1 MRTHQ
6 SRDLVSKGRLRVA
19 QHVVLGREFLHFQH
33 HICSR
38 LQRDLCQPRTK
49 EAAEKR
55 VIFLVL
61 STLCSSF
68 WFLVEISDG
77 LVGVYLTVAGVGGR
91 VQTHVDLDGCGWN
104 RDELGHSGQIVGGHG
119 EPVEPVHTVQA
130 AEFDLTECSI
140 GFAPP
145 ERLLDQSA
153 FAVTDRAPFVIA
165 FPRR

>member
-1 MRTHQ
+1 MGHPDVPQGLKPTLITFR
-6 SRDLVSKGRLRVA
+6 SRGFENPL
-19 QHVVLGREFLHFQH
+19 
-33 HICSR
+33 
-38 LQRDLCQPRTK
+38 PRTK

-104 RDELGHSGQIVGGHG
+104 RDEPGHSGQIVGGHG